1 MATEYA
7 PTSHHGLQVRPERE
21 LLSCGCERKGEG
33 GERRLGGRENKS
45 GREEKNGESYEWV
58 VRWRKAEWGGSK
70 PEEGDVDVSGR

>member
-1 MATEYA
+1 M
-7 PTSHHGLQVRPERE
+7 
-21 LLSCGCERKGEG
+21 
-33 GERRLGGRENKS
+33 GGRENKS